1 MINWKFYLNDE
12 EIEEP
17 IGFSEIVFN
26 IIRDEKW
33 HGVMFEASTSSLR
46 FYGEAFD
53 ILKAAKVLNGV
64 DADVTFRAD
73 QLCDSGTE
81 YETGIEGKLN
91 FSNYRE
97 SCGDACFITLSV
109 EQVGCVMTL
118 KNRMEQK
125 VSVDSNIAVDGL
137 TVLQNYS
144 ALGFNMDLAT
154 QNIPVSIEGSVQ
166 EGGEVMNLDVLTIGS
181 ITKLA
186 VRPIYSR
193 SIDESIQTS
202 QLTPSV
208 SESKNGEPISPIL
221 LLEELPQCFSGE
233 FEYEVILKGS
243 YNIDFFGV
251 SNIDYVRLYVAIGIY
266 DTPLTII
273 HQVDLPFSGTDA
285 VGSFNQTWTG
295 STPLLEGQGF
305 YVYLEVSEPS
315 GVDALLPGSEVT
327 FDEETYILISSSKQC
342 PPTPAKVYMVN
353 ETLSRIAE
361 AVTNRCLV
369 VNSTYYGR
377 TDSQPFAQ
385 DQDGC
390 GGLRVLTS
398 GLRIRQADK
407 EFFAS
412 LNEVLEGLKAIDNI
426 GFTIEPDIVSVLRI
440 EDVRY
445 FYQDV
450 EILSIDLVPS
460 LEMQIVQSL
469 VKTLIKVGYKKW
481 EIQSVK
487 GIDEFNS
494 NKEFST
500 SVKSVNNTLDI
511 TSNLISAG
519 YIIDD
524 LRTRS
529 LAATGR
535 EDTTYDN
542 DVFIICVERAG
553 YSYIVEQDNI
563 DNRANIFSPETA
575 YNWRIR
581 PMYNLIRW
589 AKSIFNAYPSLA
601 ASASKLFFRSG
612 VGNYEAEGELP
623 AGDPCKLENRV
634 LAENDDLYIT
644 DADDM
649 TPIWK
654 PETIKFKYPLSLRDY
669 NLIKATP
676 HGYISV
682 QCGEGEFIK
691 AYISSIEYTPATG
704 DADLTLLLKW
714 Q

>member
-1 MINWKFYLNDE
+1 MNDE

-53 ILKAAKVLNGV
+53 ILKAAKILNGV

-81 YETGIEGKLN
+81 YETAIEGKLN

-118 KNRMEQK
+118 KNRIDQK

-154 QNIPVSIEGSVQ
+154 QNIPVSIEGNVQ
-166 EGGEVMNLDVLTIGS
+166 EGGEAMSLDIVAIGLTIKFA
-181 ITKLA
+181 I
-186 VRPIYSR
+186 RPIYSR

-208 SESKNGEPISPIL
+208 SESKNGDPISPIL
-221 LLEELPQCFSGE
+221 LLEELPQCFQGE
-233 FEYEVILKGS
+233 FEYEVTLKGS
-243 YNIDFFGV
+243 YNFSIPLGTF
-251 SNIDYVRLYVAIGIY
+251 NYVRLYVVKGLYDSSLTVLHQADLAFSGNDAIG
-266 DTPLTII
+266 T
-273 HQVDLPFSGTDA
+273 
-285 VGSFNQTWTG
+285 FNQTWTG
-295 STPLLEGQGF
+295 STPITEGEGF
-305 YVYLEVSEPS
+305 YVYLEADGATNLET
-315 GVDALLPGSEVT
+315 GGTVT
-327 FDEETYILISSSKQC
+327 FDEETYILITSSKQC

-369 VNSTYYGR
+369 VNSAYYGR

-385 DQDGC
+385 DEDGC
-390 GGLRVLTS
+390 GSLRVLTS

-407 EFFAS
+407 DFFAS

-460 LEMQIVQSL
+460 LETQIVQSL

-481 EIQSVK
+481 EIQSIK

-494 NKEFST
+494 NKEFAT

-511 TSNLISAG
+511 TSNLIAAG

-529 LAATGR
+529 LASTGR

-542 DVFIICVERAG
+542 DIFIICVERSG

-563 DNRANIFSPETA
+563 DNPANIFSPETA